1 MRKGQFFIIGAVVII
16 TILYSLNNYLNKNVD
31 IDVSDIQGDDSFW
44 VLYNVER
51 NINYTIENSNNL
63 VDDLDLII
71 NKEKDLLIEE
81 GKVLKINYEI
91 LSTTEVSINIILDSK
106 DIYLEREYIYTK

>member
-44 VLYNVER
+44 VLHNVER
-51 NINYTIENSNNL
+51 NVNHTIKNSNNL
-63 VDDLDLII
+63 VDDLNLII

-81 GKVLKINYEI
+81 GKVLIINYD
-91 LSTTEVSINIILDSK
+91 LSETEVSINIILDSP
-106 DIYLEREYIYTK
+106 DIHLEREYIYTK